1 MILRVAYSVACKVW
15 PPHTHRFSRHDFT
28 LPQLFACL
36 VVREMLGLSY
46 RKAEALLRDSPDWLA
61 EIGLSQAPDHNSL
74 WRALGVLITRYRVN
88 RMFDLLGERFDQA
101 GELQLSRKPLTIDS
115 TCYERHHRSRH
126 YERVCRK
133 RAMSEGQKYEKSSQ
147 IPRETPEQVNRR
159 RSRAVRQMP
168 KLALAV
174 ASGCHAILAAKVH
187 IGNGSDMPDFQPLLR
202 SAARRANVRTVVADA
217 GYDSERNH
225 RIARQQMSVRSIIP
239 PKIGRPSDKP
249 PTGRYRRLMKQRF
262 SRKADRKP
270 YGQRAQSETVNS
282 MMKRNLGDAL
292 RSIKPKRRKQEMLLR
307 SLTHNIML
315 AANQK

>member
-133 RAMSEGQKYEKSSQ
+133 RAMSEGQKYGKSSQ

>member
-1 MILRVAYSVACKVW
+1 MVLCMAYALACKIW
-15 PPHTHRFSRHDFT
+15 PPHKHRFSRHDFT
-28 LPQLFACL
+28 LPQLFSCL

-46 RKAEALLRDSPDWLA
+46 RKTEALLRDSPDWLA
-61 EIGLSQAPDHNSL
+61 QIGLSQPPDHNTL
-74 WRALGVLITRYRVN
+74 WRALGFLITTHRVE
-88 RMFDLLGERFDQA
+88 RLFDLLGAHFDEA
-101 GELQLSRKPLTIDS
+101 GKLMLSSKPLTIDS
-115 TCYERHHRSRH
+115 TCYERHRRSRH

-133 RAMSEGQKYEKSSQ
+133 RGLSEGQKYGKTPDKSD
-147 IPRETPEQVNRR
+147 ETPEQVNRR

-174 ASGCHAILAAKVH
+174 ASGCHAILAAQVH

-202 SAARRANVRTVVADA
+202 DAARRGKVKIVVADA

-225 RIARQQMSVRSIIP
+225 RIARQQMGVRSIIP

-249 PTGRYRRLMKQRF
+249 PSGRYRRLMKQRF